1 MIRVVTFKWKP
12 RAKRGHSEPPHVV
25 QYTAQ
30 HVNTL
35 YRMVWRNLSMP
46 FEMVCVTDDP
56 SGICDDVR
64 TEPLWDDGL
73 EWGGCYA
80 RVRTFSP
87 EMRDVLGDR
96 FIVLDLDCVIVDDI
110 TPLVDRPEDFVIN
123 SYKGANRRDPKQHYN
138 GGMYLMTAG
147 ARRQVW
153 YQWRG
158 EASVLEVEAA
168 KARLESTGSDQGWIR
183 RVLGKGEARWTEED
197 GVYEARQVRNKLP
210 ENARI
215 VLFAGKRDPTQPEW
229 QAKPWVREHYR

>member
-35 YRMVWRNLSMP
+35 WRMVKSNLSMP
-46 FEMVCVTDDP
+46 FEMVCVTDDWEGLDP
-56 SGICDDVR
+56 NIRPVW
-64 TEPLWDDGL
+64 LWDEGL
-73 EWGGCYA
+73 EWGGCYV
-80 RVRTFSP
+80 RLRTFSP
-87 EMRDVLGDR
+87 ELRGFIGDR
-96 FIVLDLDCVIVDDI
+96 FLVIDLDCVITGDI
-110 TPLVDRPEDFVIN
+110 TPLVDRPEEFVIN
-123 SYKGANRRDPKQHYN
+123 SHKPGRHGIHEQHYN

-153 YQWRG
+153 EKWRG
-158 EASVLEVEAA
+158 EASVREVEEG
-168 KARLESTGSDQGWIR
+168 RLRKENSGSDQGWIR